1 MIPAAFEYSRASSVD
16 EASKLLDKYGDDAKV
31 LAGGHSLIPLMRL
44 RLAQPTALVDI
55 NGIKGLDQIKV
66 EGSKVHIGALVRHVQ
81 IQNSDVLK
89 DKLPILAEVAG
100 EVGDNQVRNMGT
112 MGGVIAHADAAGDYP
127 TIALMLDAE
136 IVTNKRKI
144 HAKDFFKDLF
154 TTPLATNEI
163 VTEVVFPVADG
174 PHKYIKF
181 RRRLFDWAI
190 VGAAPT
196 DSTHR
201 VTFGPARNTR
211 STWRE
216 CSPRGPYNKR
226 AEGPVLFDW
235 MTAPASIDDVER
247 RLRERRY
254 IGDRGLATSIFL
266 ALKLE
271 KPLFIE
277 GEAGVGKTEAAKV
290 MAEVLDARLIRLQ
303 CYEGID
309 LAHAVYEWNYP
320 RQLLHIRLLGE
331 GEDRRTAER
340 EIFSSEFLL
349 RRPLL
354 DAIDNDDPTP
364 PVLLI
369 DEIDR
374 SDEEFEAFLLE
385 LLSDFQISIPEIGT
399 IKAKK
404 PPFVVITSNRTREV
418 HDALKRRCLYH
429 WIDYPDLEK
438 EVEIVRARAPEAA
451 DGLAREVAA
460 LVQGLR
466 TMELYK
472 VPGVAETLDWAR
484 SLAALGATRID
495 ASLVDA
501 TLGSALKYQEDLER
515 IRQQVPALV
524 ERARGA

>member
-1 MIPAAFEYSRASSVD
+1 M
-16 EASKLLDKYGDDAKV
+16 
-31 LAGGHSLIPLMRL
+31 
-44 RLAQPTALVDI
+44 
-55 NGIKGLDQIKV
+55 
-66 EGSKVHIGALVRHVQ
+66 
-81 IQNSDVLK
+81 
-89 DKLPILAEVAG
+89 
-100 EVGDNQVRNMGT
+100 
-112 MGGVIAHADAAGDYP
+112 
-127 TIALMLDAE
+127 
-136 IVTNKRKI
+136 
-144 HAKDFFKDLF
+144 
-154 TTPLATNEI
+154 
-163 VTEVVFPVADG
+163 
-174 PHKYIKF
+174 
-181 RRRLFDWAI
+181 I
-190 VGAAPT
+190 VG
-196 DSTHR
+196 S
-201 VTFGPARNTR
+201 
-211 STWRE
+211 
-216 CSPRGPYNKR
+216 
-226 AEGPVLFDW
+226 
-235 MTAPASIDDVER
+235 PASIEEVER
-247 RLRERRY
+247 LLRERQY

-266 ALKLE
+266 ALKLQ

-290 MAEVLDARLIRLQ
+290 MADVLGARLIRLQ

-331 GEDRRTAER
+331 GEDRHAAER

-385 LLSDFQISIPEIGT
+385 LLSDFQVSIPEIGT
-399 IKAKK
+399 IKAKH
-404 PPFVVITSNRTREV
+404 PPLVVITSNRTREV

-429 WIDYPDLEK
+429 WIDYPGLEK

-451 DGLAREVAA
+451 DALARDVAA

-466 TMELYK
+466 GMDLYK

-495 ASLVDA
+495 SDLVNA

-515 IRQQVPALV
+515 VRGQVPALV
-524 ERARGA
+524 EKARGA